1 MGGASPVQGVLS
13 RPKKEI
19 NLITANDA
27 FIDHKAWRVSSSK
40 SEDLNK
46 SFPLLPVWSV
56 LNMIEEG
63 VKIFDEFVCC
73 TARCEM

>member
-19 NLITANDA
+19 NLITANNA
-27 FIDHKAWRVSSSK
+27 LTIKLGGFPSSK

-46 SFPLLPVWSV
+46 SFPLPPVWSV